1 MTHVHHCMCVML
13 PQKST
18 TLSGALSEV
27 VSSAQVVQE
36 LPLANCT
43 MDSRFV
49 YYIINNFDTIHTAL
63 QQSLDL
69 RSQGYQKEFSEYS
82 PLVRGRAGVNLKSP
96 CQ

>member
-49 YYIINNFDTIHTAL
+49 YYIVNNTAL
-63 QQSLDL
+63 
-69 RSQGYQKEFSEYS
+69 R
-82 PLVRGRAGVNLKSP
+82 LVLPPVGTLLSSVSRAMTPTAPKGVTVTWTA
-96 CQ
+96 